1 MVAMRS
7 NVSSRQS
14 NHLGLASRPAIL
26 GLAKVL
32 FLSLC
37 HVSSVAAAPVK
48 GFFGILEEKLPK
60 DPDEPGLWIY
70 LGVAAV
76 LVLLGGAFA
85 GLTIA

>member
-1 MVAMRS
+1 MSTRS
-7 NVSSRQS
+7 NASGAQS

-32 FLSLC
+32 FLGLC

-48 GFFGILEEKLPK
+48 SYFSILEELPK
-60 DPDEPGLWIY
+60 DPGEPGLWIY
-70 LGVAAV
+70 LGIAAV